1 MDFVSTSLI
10 TLNQPSGFWESILN
24 AFRGANGT
32 YILAVILL
40 AIIVRVVFSL
50 FDIVNKKVNL
60 KTTDINTKMK
70 PELEAIQKKYG
81 GDQRLLQQ
89 KTNEIYK
96 KYQFSMM
103 GSCLPML
110 VMMILQMVVFFTL
123 WSSLQSVANF
133 NIVSQY
139 ESMKETYANVIVLNE
154 NDAFINRLNEF
165 QDVNTAKL
173 SVEVE
178 TNSDGKK
185 FLVYK
190 FEGDN
195 EVTKVE
201 FREFKT
207 NNEIY
212 DVLNKFVIKP
222 AATQP
227 EEPNPDENSE
237 EAESSDE
244 AVTQPETI
252 YIDTNYND
260 YIKGLAQNTVKNY
273 YFDTQEGFLWI
284 KNVYKADSPTTSPLF
299 TKDEIK
305 GYLKSF
311 YSEDE
316 KNTEEK
322 NDFEGKIFDY
332 VMKGFETEEM
342 GVNGYYILTI
352 LAVVFSFLSL
362 FLSNKLMQSKDAPQQ
377 KQSRMMYFIMPIIF
391 GIFTFMYTSLF
402 AIYLIVGQLVVMA
415 TTPLTTLIVKKWIS
429 SDKKKQKE
437 TDVVEVDY
445 RRK

>member
-10 TLNQPSGFWESILN
+10 TLTQPSGFWESILN

-50 FDIVNKKVNL
+50 FDIVNKKVNM
-60 KTTDINTKMK
+60 KTTDINAKMK

-123 WSSLQSVANF
+123 WASLQSVANF

-139 ESMKETYANVIVLNE
+139 ENMKETYANVIVLNE
-154 NDAFINRLNEF
+154 NETFINRLSEF
-165 QDVNTAKL
+165 EDVNTAKL
-173 SVEVE
+173 SIDVE
-178 TNSDGKK
+178 TDKDGKK

-190 FEGDN
+190 FEEDS
-195 EVTKVE
+195 EATKIE
-201 FREFKT
+201 FKEFKT

-212 DVLNKFVIKP
+212 DVLKKFVIKP
-222 AATQP
+222 ATPDQ
-227 EEPNPDENSE
+227 PNPDESNPE
-237 EAESSDE
+237 GAESADE
-244 AVTQPETI
+244 TVTQPEVV
-252 YIDTNYND
+252 YEDTHYNEF
-260 YIKGLAQNTVKNY
+260 IKILAENTAKDY
-273 YFDTQEGFLWI
+273 YFETQEGFLWI

-316 KNTEEK
+316 SKIEEK
-322 NDFEGKIFDY
+322 NDFEGKIFDF
-332 VMKGFETEEM
+332 VVKGFETEDM

-362 FLSNKLMQSKDAPQQ
+362 FLSNKLMQSKDAQQQ
-377 KQSRMMYFIMPIIF
+377 KQSKMMYFIMPIIF

-402 AIYLIVGQLVVMA
+402 AVYLIVGQLVVMA
-415 TTPLTTLIVKKWIS
+415 TTPLTTLIVKKWLS
-429 SDKKKQKE
+429 ADKKKQKE
-437 TDVVEVDY
+437 SDVIEVDY

>member
-178 TNSDGKK
+178 INSDGKK

-195 EVTKVE
+195 EATKVE

-227 EEPNPDENSE
+227 EEPKPDENSE

-252 YIDTNYND
+252 YVDTNYND